1 MYFNPL
7 ILSTALVSFCAFV
20 HAHTPELIYRGES
33 RNPREIKATGG
44 FLARGGLFGVPK
56 DDSMSYRYQV
66 EDPRGKGIANRTP
79 WISCTADLSYG
90 KLWVS
95 RAWSQYQTYVYYI
108 NTDLINTEI
117 VDVAAAYQNDNLVYP
132 CPHQQEFMVRDRI
145 PWAAIV
151 GWDIMQHGTVLSHGL
166 PGSEDYVKYTNP
178 APRPR
183 VRRTVSSSTAYDTPG
198 HQTTKVCHWI
208 R

>member
-56 DDSMSYRYQV
+56 DD
-66 EDPRGKGIANRTP
+66 N
-79 WISCTADLSYG
+79 LSYG

-151 GWDIMQHGTVLSHGL
+151 GWDIMQHGTVISHGL

-183 VRRTVSSSTAYDTPG
+183 VRRTVSSSTTYDTPG
-198 HQTTKVCHWI
+198 HPTTNVCHWI